1 MKSNIRMKIVVLN
14 PPAPEESHINR
25 DLMGGMGQKI
35 DFGRNNIS
43 KFISLMKANL
53 IHIPVMQL
61 AYIATILSEKHDV
74 LVIDSMNN
82 NLGLEK
88 TIERIKMFNPDFVF
102 MAVSSSGVIYER
114 DTVAGRIKEACG
126 ARIITVGDTI
136 AGVPELLK
144 QPFDISIVGEA
155 ESVAEKIVSGEK
167 LEKIKGIMYRKG
179 GRIRKSCGKLLEG
192 QELEKLPFPKWE
204 LFEYKKF
211 RYFPLL
217 LKEPIA
223 PMLASRGCPFACHYC
238 SYSQNMGVKWRSRS
252 AENIVDEIENNIK
265 KYGFRGIAFRDPL
278 FSMNAEKTK
287 KIAELLIKKKLRII
301 WSCETRIE
309 LLNKGLIDSM
319 YRGGCR
325 GINIGI
331 ESVHENELNN
341 VGRKAVPKEKIT
353 EIVRYAENKGI
364 RTTCFFILGLP
375 GATRKSVKE
384 IIDFSI
390 KLNPSHAEYKV
401 ATPFPGTK
409 LYQRAKKE
417 KWILSE
423 EFEKFGGYSSSM
435 KISDE
440 LSPEFLEKASS
451 DAFKKFY
458 FRGGYIFREIFR
470 RNLML
475 KIIMMCKTIS
485 RAVRKQ

>member
-1 MKSNIRMKIVVLN
+1 MRMKIVVLN
-14 PPAPEESHINR
+14 PPAPEKSHINR

-61 AYIATILSEKHDV
+61 AYTATILSEKHDI

-82 NLGLEK
+82 DLDLKKTLEK
-88 TIERIKMFNPDFVF
+88 IKRFNPDFVF

-114 DTVAGRIKEACG
+114 DIVAKKIKEICNAK
-126 ARIITVGDTI
+126 IVTVGDTI
-136 AGVPELLK
+136 AGVPALLK
-144 QPFDISIVGEA
+144 QPFDISIVGEV
-155 ESVAEKIVSGEK
+155 EPVVEKIVDGKK
-167 LEKIKGIMYRKG
+167 LEKIHGLMYRKG
-179 GRIRKSCGKLLEG
+179 GSIKKSCGQLLDG
-192 QELEKLPFPKWE
+192 QSLEKLPFPKWE

-252 AENIVDEIENNIK
+252 AENIVDEIENNVK
-265 KYGFRGIAFRDPL
+265 KYGFKGIAFRDPL
-278 FSMNAEKTK
+278 FSMSAEKTK
-287 KIAELLIKKKLRII
+287 KISELLIKRKLNIM

-309 LLNKGLIDSM
+309 LLNKELIDRM
-319 YRGGCR
+319 YKGGCR

-331 ESVHENELNN
+331 ESIHENELNN
-341 VGRKAVPKEKIT
+341 VGRKAVPTEKI
-353 EIVRYAENKGI
+353 IDMIRYAENKGI

-409 LYQRAKKE
+409 LYQRARKE
-417 KWILSE
+417 KWIISE
-423 EFEKFGGYSSSM
+423 NFEKFGGYSSSM

-458 FRGGYIFREIFR
+458 FRGGYVLREIFR
-470 RNLML
+470 RNLLL
-475 KIIMMCKTIS
+475 KIIMMCKTMS
-485 RAVRKQ
+485 RAMRKQ